1 MLVMRRR
8 SAFSSC
14 FDGNDD
20 DGPLLRP
27 CSTSSMMTPHDNVG
41 LGRRWTLAGRRLES
55 GDATVTMNHLI
66 SLYPTSTNV
75 QFSHGTCCSLPRLSV
90 TAYC

>member
-14 FDGNDD
+14 FDGDDD
-20 DGPLLRP
+20 DGPLVRP

-41 LGRRWTLAGRRLES
+41 LGRRWTLAGRRLEMRLWRW
-55 GDATVTMNHLI
+55 T
-66 SLYPTSTNV
+66 TSSAYTL
-75 QFSHGTCCSLPRLSV
+75 QARTSSSV
-90 TAYC
+90 MAHAVHCLG